1 MPTGRI
7 ETLSWEMELTRKKA
21 ANRRAP
27 LAALRRYAALA
38 GIAAFTT
45 GCAGTDDGSTSD
57 TAATARDAAPHV
69 PSGARHAVSAVQVGA
84 FSDSATAWRLRDSL
98 TRAGWRAVATA
109 GESNGRPIWR
119 VRVASSLTP
128 GLPRLIAHTLNA
140 QRRDAVV
147 VQDSANASELMARL
161 IPVNNGTHGM
171 AARIRWAHS
180 ADRRVM
186 LVVEDP
192 AAVEAEPI
200 PNGFVLATEKGGL
213 AIQRDSVWDV
223 SPSGDWT
230 RLAYGRSAG
239 AFAREGDALTAQQ
252 WSSMARKIG
261 LPEEVVRREAFP
273 ISGMNYASGVARAAV
288 IAIPDAPGEEPRAR
302 DLPLATGWRVRWL
315 RSGDGLALGTA
326 PKMVQD
332 DQPPSS
338 WIVVDAATGS
348 VRDTLPP
355 SSGPVDDDSRFA
367 EIRWEDG
374 PTLDISIPLDTTSER
389 VLPVDGGRIVSR
401 GGWIRSER
409 TGGSD
414 TRIVGPGTLLAVT
427 RGGRYIAA
435 LAPAPDAKEYEA
447 KVQVVVYE
455 VPE

>member
-1 MPTGRI
+1 M
-7 ETLSWEMELTRKKA
+7 
-21 ANRRAP
+21 
-27 LAALRRYAALA
+27 
-38 GIAAFTT
+38 
-45 GCAGTDDGSTSD
+45 
-57 TAATARDAAPHV
+57 
-69 PSGARHAVSAVQVGA
+69 SAVQVGA
-84 FSDSATAWRLRDSL
+84 FADSASAWRLRDSL
-98 TRAGWRAVATA
+98 ASAGWRAVTTA

-119 VRVASSLTP
+119 VRIGSSLTP
-128 GLPRLIAHTLNA
+128 ALPRLVAHTLAA

-147 VQDSANASELMARL
+147 VRDSANESDLMGRV
-161 IPVNNGTHGM
+161 ITVNNGTHGM

-180 ADRRVM
+180 PDRRAM

-200 PNGFVLATEKGGL
+200 PNGFVLATEKGAL

-230 RLAYGRSAG
+230 QLAYGRSAG
-239 AFAREGDALTAQQ
+239 AFAREGDELTPEQ
-252 WSSMARKIG
+252 WRAMARKIG
-261 LPEEVVRREAFP
+261 LPEAVVRREAFP

-288 IAIPDAPGEEPRAR
+288 IAIPDAPGAAPQAR

-338 WIVVDAATGS
+338 WIVVDPTSGA
-348 VRDTLPP
+348 VRDTLQP
-355 SSGPVDDDSRFA
+355 SSGSVDADSRFG
-367 EIRWEDG
+367 EVRWEEG

-389 VLPVDGGRIVSR
+389 ALPVDGGRVVSR
-401 GGWIRSER
+401 GGWIRSDR
-409 TGGSD
+409 GSAGS
-414 TRIVGPGTLLAVT
+414 RLVGPGTLLAVT
-427 RGGRYIAA
+427 RGGRYVAA